1 VPFRFV
7 CSKCGATLLECG
19 EEILRYQTIRNTS
32 KNTLATPIEV
42 FISHK
47 IGGTCPVCGRK
58 LSAKPVKVDVYPN
71 PATRHKLPFVSS
83 LKRDYHKRRR

>member
-42 FISHK
+42 FIRHK
-47 IGGTCPVCGRK
+47 VGGTCPACGRK
-58 LSAKPVKVDVYPN
+58 LSAKPVKVDV
-71 PATRHKLPFVSS
+71 LPVKG
-83 LKRDYHKRRR
+83 LKRSAKAK